1 MAITHTLLI
10 SSDSLKRTTTI
21 SASVDD
27 NLIHPVILLAQDRYI
42 LPVLGTD
49 LFEKLKTEVEGTP
62 AGNYETLLKDYVQK
76 CLCQFTLATLYP
88 VLRLRAVRHSVV
100 QMDNEQGTS
109 ASFDDIEPLI
119 SSALDMG
126 EFYRERLID
135 YLTENSSLFPEY
147 SSNTG
152 ADMSPTARNYYSGI
166 NMDTNVNSRSQL
178 AKAVLAAA
186 GFKNIC

>member
-21 SASVDD
+21 SQSVDD

-62 AGNYETLLKDYVQK
+62 AGNYETLLKEYVQK

-109 ASFDDIEPLI
+109 VSFDDIEPLI

-152 ADMSPTARNYYSGI
+152 ADMSPTSIPLAIRGSKPTSARLLRMG
-166 NMDTNVNSRSQL
+166 
-178 AKAVLAAA
+178 A
-186 GFKNIC
+186 